1 MQKKVQKHQ
10 QNHQAEPLEKNS
22 MAFDKDFLL
31 HFNTQR
37 SEVLS
42 KFSSESGYLGEQ
54 LFADPEKNLSQA
66 NIAIFGIDDTRN
78 AFPMPY
84 SASSDYVRY
93 WLYQLSAFNNL
104 KVVDLGTM
112 VQGNTVID
120 SKMAL
125 SHIVETL
132 ISNNVIPIIIGGTHD
147 FTIPMIKGLL
157 ATQKRVEYCLFDSR
171 FDLQYADKG
180 TNSRS
185 FLKQLLM
192 ETREK
197 AHANIMG
204 YQSYYV
210 TQSQIDELSDAEVDL
225 YRLGIVRSQLNQMEP
240 IIRDSDA
247 ISFDLSVIR
256 QSDMPSTTNPGP
268 NGLYTEE
275 ACQLAFFAGMS
286 DYTKAFATFELV
298 SKHSPLDI
306 SAHLNA
312 QIIWHYM
319 YGISQRKGDYPVGS
333 IDNYQ
338 KIIVKIEGSEVD
350 MVFYKSPLSGRYW
363 FENPSVNGKHIELI
377 SCSKED
383 YVALS
388 NGDIPIRIQKCLC
401 GL

>member
-1 MQKKVQKHQ
+1 
-10 QNHQAEPLEKNS
+10 

-42 KFSSESGYLGEQ
+42 KFSAEPGYLGEQ
-54 LFADPEKNLSQA
+54 LFPDPEKILSQA

-78 AFPMPY
+78 AYPMPY

-125 SHIVETL
+125 MHVVETL
-132 ISNNVIPIIIGGTHD
+132 ISNNVIPIIIGGTQD
-147 FTIPMIKGLL
+147 FTIPMIKGVL
-157 ATQKRVEYCLFDSR
+157 ATQKRAEYCLFDSR
-171 FDLQYADKG
+171 FDLQYADSG

-185 FLKQLLM
+185 YLKQLLL
-192 ETREK
+192 ETGKK

-210 TQSQIDELSDAEVDL
+210 TQSQIDELNDADVDL
-225 YRLGIVRSQLNQMEP
+225 YRLGVVRSQLNQMEP
-240 IIRDSDA
+240 IIRDCDA
-247 ISFDLSVIR
+247 ISFDLSAIR

-275 ACQLAFFAGMS
+275 ACQLAYFAGMS
-286 DYTKAFATFELV
+286 DNTKVFSTFELV

-312 QIIWHYM
+312 QLIWHYI
-319 YGISQRKGDYPVGS
+319 YGVSQRKGDYPVGT

-338 KIIVKIEGSEVD
+338 KIIVKIDGTD
-350 MVFYKSPLSGRYW
+350 INMVFYKSPQSGRYW
-363 FENPSVNGKHIELI
+363 FEKPNGKGKSTELI
-377 SCSKED
+377 SCAKED
-383 YVALS
+383 YVATS
-388 NGDIPIRIQKCLC
+388 NGDIPIRIQKCLY